1 MELSNDE
8 IILQIR
14 KENREAKELLFLY
27 FEKHIAVIRKLVEK
41 DFSYLGI
48 SREDLKYI
56 IFAETLNV
64 IKMYEFD
71 KSVFFAFWKLWMIR
85 YLRNRL
91 KGSAHTS
98 ISGEKINL
106 SLSDYPFENF
116 YNKNNPL
123 EEYILSDFYRDSLDK
138 VDSFYG
144 NIDKK
149 ILKLWSEGFSYE
161 EISQRLNIS
170 LHKVTYS
177 IYRSIKL
184 LKENGSRK

>member
-161 EISQRLNIS
+161 EISQ
-170 LHKVTYS
+170 
-177 IYRSIKL
+177 
-184 LKENGSRK
+184 